1 MVAVENKKEGTL
13 VNCFFCEHFHI
24 TDDVK
29 LPYGCCA
36 MGFESDRMPAVDVYN
51 NTRMDCS
58 LFVRKKISH
67 PHGHHH

>member
-1 MVAVENKKEGTL
+1 MVTMENKKEGTL

-29 LPYGCCA
+29 RPYGCYP
-36 MGFESDRMPAVDVYN
+36 MDFKSDRMPAVDVYN

-58 LFVRKKISH
+58 LFVRKERDR
-67 PHGHHH
+67 HHHHD